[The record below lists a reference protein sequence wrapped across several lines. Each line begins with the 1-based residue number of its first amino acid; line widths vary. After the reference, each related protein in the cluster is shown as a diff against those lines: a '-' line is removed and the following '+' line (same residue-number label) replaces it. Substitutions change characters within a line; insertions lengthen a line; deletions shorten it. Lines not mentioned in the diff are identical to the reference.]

1 MMQGDEI
8 SSLSVQHIARKP
20 RRGVLVAKQRKVVAL
35 YRVYMTDALARVAL
49 PDDVNRMSF
58 DVDKPQAAAEHR
70 FEDAE
75 LCSLLD
81 PADTARNGRQVF
93 DARIKARI
101 TSESPCATST
111 LSLE

>member
-49 PDDVNRMSF
+49 P
-58 DVDKPQAAAEHR
+58 
-70 FEDAE
+70 E